1 MDNSAKISQIRTD
14 YTLDTLDIGEVNAQ
28 PIAQFDHWLE
38 QAIQANVPEPTA
50 MHLATATKDGKPSG
64 RILLLKGTNE
74 EGFVFYTN
82 YESRKGQELAENPY
96 GCITF
101 FWTTLQRQVRIEGKI
116 EKVDAKLSEDYFK
129 SRPRGSQI
137 SALVSPQS
145 QEIDSRNT
153 LEQQVQVKTQELEGK
168 DVPKPDHW
176 GGYCLK
182 PSQIEFWQ
190 GRSSR
195 LHDRLRYTKE
205 GNDWKIVRL
214 AP

>member
-14 YTLDTLDIGEVNAQ
+14 YTLNTLDADKVNSE
-28 PIAQFDHWLE
+28 PIIQFNHWLE
-38 QAIQANVPEPTA
+38 EAIQANVPEPTA
-50 MHLATATKDGKPSG
+50 MHLATATQDGKPSG
-64 RILLLKGTNE
+64 RIVLLKGTQE
-74 EGFVFYTN
+74 EGFIFYTN
-82 YESRKGQELAENPY
+82 YESRKGQELADNPY

-101 FWTTLQRQVRIEGKI
+101 FWTELQRQVRIEGKI
-116 EKVDAKLSEDYFK
+116 AKIAPQLSEDYFH

-145 QEIDSRNT
+145 QIIDNRDI
-153 LEQQVQVKTQELEGK
+153 LEQQVALKTQALEGK
-168 DVPKPDHW
+168 SVPKPDHW

-182 PSQIEFWQ
+182 PTYIEFWQ

-195 LHDRLRYTKE
+195 LHDRLCYTKE

>member
-14 YTLDTLDIGEVNAQ
+14 YTLDTLDVGKVNDQ
-28 PIAQFDHWLE
+28 PIAQFNHWLE
-38 QAIQANVPEPTA
+38 QAIEADVPEPTV
-50 MHLATATKDGKPSG
+50 MHLATANKDGKPSG

-82 YESRKGQELAENPY
+82 YDSRKGQELAENPY

-101 FWTTLQRQVRIEGKI
+101 FWQALQRQVRIEGII
-116 EKVDAKLSEDYFK
+116 EKVDPQLSEDYFK

-145 QEIDSRNT
+145 KEINSRDT
-153 LEQQVQVKTQELEGK
+153 LEQQVQAKTQELEGK
-168 DVPKPDHW
+168 DIPKPNHW

-190 GRSSR
+190 GRASR
-195 LHDRLRYTKE
+195 LHDRLQYTKE
-205 GNDWKIVRL
+205 GETWKIVRL